1 MEKMAV
7 NELRIV
13 YLLMAGGQSEHLRD
27 EQTQRL
33 TWSLRVPINSKVV
46 WVKGSDSSSI
56 EFRDDTLFIPINQN
70 APDGILN
77 RSILAI
83 NWCLKNF
90 DFDFI
95 IRSNVSTFFEPKL
108 VNTAFPNKINMAES
122 FIGGYVESTKGNYLG
137 VVGKNNFISGSGI
150 FMNRAACLKIALLP
164 ISNYQSIPDDVAIT
178 AFSRIKGISV
188 TRLARSN
195 IGYHHYFFPAFFTRC
210 KSSINNELASKRMT
224 LINSYWISTNGIG
237 RTKAR
242 LLILHLEI
250 INIHINYK
258 SAVEYL
264 NRVRIT
270 LHNYILIKLG
280 TPG

>member
-1 MEKMAV
+1 MV
-7 NELRIV
+7 SNEMRFV
-13 YLLMAGGQSEHLRD
+13 YLIMAGGQSEHLND

-33 TWSLRVPINSKVV
+33 TWATRVPINSKVV
-46 WVKGSDSSSI
+46 WVKGSNSSNI
-56 EFRDDTLFIPINQN
+56 EYINATLFIPVSQN
-70 APDGILN
+70 APDGILK

-83 NWCLKNF
+83 NWCLDNF

-108 VNTAFPNKINMAES
+108 IHTTIPNKMNMTKP

-150 FMNRAACLKIALLP
+150 FMNRAACLQIASLP
-164 ISNYQSIPDDVAIT
+164 IFNYKGIPDDVAIT
-178 AFSRIKGISV
+178 AFARIEGIGV
-188 TRLARSN
+188 TRLIRSN

-210 KSSINNELASKRMT
+210 KSSINNELASKRMN
-224 LINSYWISTNGIG
+224 LINSYWISTNGMR

-242 LLILHLEI
+242 LLILHFETK
-250 INIHINYK
+250 NIHINYK

-270 LHNYILIKLG
+270 LQNYILIKLG